1 MYGWMDHTVLK
12 FDQMAIEFL
21 KIDPPKMMGQ
31 IPLPFEVI
39 RFPFLTCHP
48 SFNYNDSI

>member
-1 MYGWMDHTVLK
+1 
-12 FDQMAIEFL
+12 MAIEFL

-39 RFPFLTCHP
+39 PLSLLDLPTLLQL
-48 SFNYNDSI
+48 

>member
-1 MYGWMDHTVLK
+1 MDHTVLM

-31 IPLPFEVI
+31 IPLPFNPLSLLDLPPLLQ
-39 RFPFLTCHP
+39 R
-48 SFNYNDSI
+48 